1 MSRQKIT
8 IFLLTVCLAGCLW
21 NLTGCSAKNRGIC
34 TFDVMME
41 NEEGTYTK
49 AQIVIPENWEEEKLP
64 LICLSHGFHGTMNS
78 AGGKYLA
85 RHLAENGI
93 ATIRMDFGH
102 YEGADAG
109 AVQVN
114 QYTVDTMV
122 SDQVLCMDYMAAHYN
137 IDSDRIGIFGRSLGG
152 RAAMKCGNE
161 HAGGY
166 DYKAMVLVA
175 PAGNGSAFQ
184 RYMGGT
190 KAWEKCK
197 EEAGEKGSV
206 THQGVI
212 LTPAFFSSVED
223 YVPSE
228 TGYKFS
234 APVLVIY
241 NTEDHVVLPEA
252 SLECAG
258 AYEDVKI
265 IEITSAESPHGYEMG
280 FEKSEIKDMLFAEI
294 TAFYKE
300 NL

>member
-21 NLTGCSAKNRGIC
+21 NLTGCSAKNLGIC

-64 LICLSHGFHGTMNS
+64 LVCLSHGFHGTMNS
-78 AGGKYLA
+78 AGGKLLA

-102 YEGADAG
+102 YEGAEAE

-137 IDSDRIGIFGRSLGG
+137 IDPDRIGIFGRSLGG
-152 RAAMKCGNE
+152 RAAMRCGNE

-190 KAWEKCK
+190 KAWEKFKK
-197 EEAGEKGSV
+197 EAHKKGRVSY
-206 THQGVI
+206 QNVI
-212 LTPAFFSSVED
+212 LTPAFFSAIEN

-252 SLECAG
+252 SLECAS
-258 AYEDVKI
+258 AYDDVKT
-265 IEITSAESPHGYEMG
+265 IEITSSESPHGYEMG